1 MRRCQW
7 RVSARRSRVGCQTC
21 RDCMGTL
28 LKVSAKLYQCTDG
41 SKKLFDLIWGTQTS
55 LWTPHTRNVDRD
67 CAREYKTEWQ
77 GKISRNLL
85 ASQLCSAMPPL
96 ESVKVFVS
104 IMMSVGWSSKCNP
117 FKLIQYDLSRAYF
130 QRTAQRLKCVSVF
143 QRKVDRNMARAK
155 LAD

>member
-1 MRRCQW
+1 MSMEGICQKISRW
-7 RVSARRSRVGCQTC
+7 LPDVQRLHGYTSQGVCEIVPMYRWKQEAVRFDLGDADISVDPAHKKCRSR
-21 RDCMGTL
+21 L
-28 LKVSAKLYQCTDG
+28 
-41 SKKLFDLIWGTQTS
+41 
-55 LWTPHTRNVDRD
+55 

-96 ESVKVFVS
+96 ESVKVLVS

-117 FKLIQYDLSRAYF
+117 FKLIQYDLSRAHF